1 VSGPGVI
8 ANNKLKPANAM
19 IMDAVIWQANQID
32 GARAAVYSIGWPG
45 R

>member
-19 IMDAVIWQANQID
+19 IMDAVI
-32 GARAAVYSIGWPG
+32 S
-45 R
+45 